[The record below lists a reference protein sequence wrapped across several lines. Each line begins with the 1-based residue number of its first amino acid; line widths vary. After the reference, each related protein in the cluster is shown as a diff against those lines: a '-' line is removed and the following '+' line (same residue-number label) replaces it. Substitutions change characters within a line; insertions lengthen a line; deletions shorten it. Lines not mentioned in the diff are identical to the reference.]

1 MKQQTDQNT
10 GNDILSSRL
19 AELSHARMPQALKEK
34 ITLKAEKALKR
45 RRRIANACAV
55 SGIAIGCAAILAI
68 TCCVMAAT
76 DIDFSVLRRQ
86 ADSMLA
92 AIGTLDTRLCT
103 IALCAAAIA
112 LFYILLDKILDRLN
126 THRDGTQITL

>member
-1 MKQQTDQNT
+1 
-10 GNDILSSRL
+10 
-19 AELSHARMPQALKEK
+19 MPQALKEK

-45 RRRIANACAV
+45 RRRIANALAV